1 MDNQKAS
8 AQAVTLPMCQW
19 LGTERADDHL
29 VAWSETREH
38 RQRDF
43 RRDVATLFARVSATP
58 CSRWALCLED
68 NYSFALALLAVLYSG
83 KTPVLPGHFRQA
95 LLSEQCDAF
104 DALITDLPL
113 QLNCPVL
120 RFPFVAIEPLSVLP
134 AFPENAS
141 LVLFTS
147 GSTGKP
153 QKITKPVSCL
163 ERESQWLCA
172 RWGAELAGSRFAATV
187 APHHMYGLSFAFM
200 LPLSLGLPFAASSVQ
215 YHEQLHSLAV
225 KSPLA
230 FVSSP
235 AFLKRLDATLTP
247 VTLRAVFSAGGPLE
261 SDAAQSV
268 KETCG
273 CQPTEIYGTTE
284 SGVIAFR
291 QQPRPG
297 EAWTLFDNVDLR
309 PQPDGSIA
317 VISPIIPQPEGIDL
331 NDEIKLLPDG
341 SRHFDLLGRKD
352 RIVKIAEQR
361 ISLDE
366 IEQRL
371 CALDLLAD
379 ASVLTL
385 EKQGRVS
392 VAAVIVLTPAGDA
405 LLQAQNRNVLFG
417 QIRHALR
424 EWVSPVSLPRY
435 WRIVPAIPLNQQG
448 KRAAAELQEMFL

>member
-1 MDNQKAS
+1 MDSQKTS
-8 AQAVTLPMCQW
+8 AQVMTLPMCQW

-43 RRDVATLFARVSATP
+43 RRDVAALFARVSASL

-68 NYSFALALLAVLYSG
+68 NYSFAVALLAVLYSG
-83 KTPVLPGHFRQA
+83 KTPVLPGHFRQS
-95 LLSEQCDAF
+95 LLTEQCDEF

-120 RFPFVAIEPLSVLP
+120 RFPFFADEMLLVLP

-141 LVLFTS
+141 LILFTS

-153 QKITKPVSCL
+153 QKIIKPVSCL
-163 ERESQWLCA
+163 ERESQWLSA
-172 RWGAELAGSRFAATV
+172 QWGAELAGSRFAATV

-200 LPLSLGLPFAASSVQ
+200 LPLSLGLPFATNSVQ
-215 YHEQLHSLAV
+215 YHEQLRSLAA
-225 KSPLA
+225 KIPLA

-235 AFLKRLDATLTP
+235 AFLKRLDATLAP
-247 VTLRAVFSAGGPLE
+247 VTLREVFSAGGPLE
-261 SDAAQSV
+261 SDTAQLV

-273 CQPTEIYGTTE
+273 CPPTEIYGTTE

-291 QQPRPG
+291 QQTQPG

-309 PQPDGSIA
+309 HQADGTLSL
-317 VISPIIPQPEGIDL
+317 ISPIIPQPEGIAL
-331 NDEIKLLPDG
+331 NDKIKLSPEG

-371 CALDLLAD
+371 RALDLLTD
-379 ASVLTL
+379 ACVLTI
-385 EKQGRVS
+385 EKQRRVS
-392 VAAVIVLTPAGDA
+392 VAAVIVLSHTGDA
-405 LLQAQNRNVLFG
+405 LLQAENRNVLFG

-424 EWVSPVSLPRY
+424 EWLSPVSLPRY

-448 KRAAAELQEMFL
+448 KRATAELQEMFL

>member
-38 RQRDF
+38 RQHDF
-43 RRDVATLFARVSATP
+43 RRDVATLFARVSAAP
-58 CSRWALCLED
+58 CSRWALCVED
-68 NYSFALALLAVLYSG
+68 NYSFAVALLAVLYSG

-95 LLSEQCDAF
+95 LLSEQCDEF

-113 QLNCPVL
+113 QLSCPVL
-120 RFPFVAIEPLSVLP
+120 RFPFITNGLLSDLP

-141 LVLFTS
+141 LTLFTS
-147 GSTGKP
+147 GSTGKS
-153 QKITKPVSCL
+153 QKIIKPVSCL

-172 RWGAELAGSRFAATV
+172 RWGAELAGSRFATTV

-200 LPLSLGLPFAASSVQ
+200 LPMSLGLPFAASSVQ

-225 KSPLA
+225 KTPLA

-261 SDAAQSV
+261 SDTAQSV
-268 KETCG
+268 KEICG
-273 CQPTEIYGTTE
+273 CLPAEIYGTTE

-291 QQPRPG
+291 QQTRSG

-309 PQPDGSIA
+309 PQPDGCFSL
-317 VISPIIPQPEGIDL
+317 ISPIIPQQEGIVL
-331 NDEIKLLPDG
+331 NDEIKLSSDS
-341 SRHFDLLGRKD
+341 SRQFDLLGRKD
-352 RIVKIAEQR
+352 RIIKIAEQR

-379 ASVLTL
+379 ACVLTL

-392 VAAVIVLTPAGDA
+392 VAAVIVLNPVGDA
-405 LLQAQNRNVLFG
+405 LLQAENRNILFR

-424 EWVSPVSLPRY
+424 EWLSPVSLPRY

-448 KRAAAELQEMFL
+448 KRVAAELQEMFL